1 MFRSRG
7 FARAGSRQKGGGSLI
22 PGWRIFVS
30 SPKHACGMPSQSHS
44 KRSLAARDGNPPV
57 KRFRVSR
64 ACDQC
69 RQNREKCDGNQPQ
82 CAPCSDGKRQ
92 CTYSSNPKKRGLPPG
107 YIRTIELA
115 LALAF
120 QQDAELE
127 ASLTAKLGYVSLV
140 LSNLQLPLVF
150 SNYAPYSKELCVMY
164 RDDLNVRMYAD
175 SKRS

>member
-1 MFRSRG
+1 MPAKRRG
-7 FARAGSRQKGGGSLI
+7 KSDPPRFHQ
-22 PGWRIFVS
+22 
-30 SPKHACGMPSQSHS
+30 HASDMPSQGHG
-44 KRSLAARDGNPPV
+44 KRSSATRDGPPPV

-92 CTYSSNPKKRGLPPG
+92 CTYSSSPKKRGLPPG

-127 ASLTAKLGYVSLV
+127 ASLTAKLGYVRGLHFNYSLSASHNFI
-140 LSNLQLPLVF
+140 LCT
-150 SNYAPYSKELCVMY
+150 ELY
-164 RDDLNVRMYAD
+164 RYLYYTSRLRKNAHVC
-175 SKRS
+175 